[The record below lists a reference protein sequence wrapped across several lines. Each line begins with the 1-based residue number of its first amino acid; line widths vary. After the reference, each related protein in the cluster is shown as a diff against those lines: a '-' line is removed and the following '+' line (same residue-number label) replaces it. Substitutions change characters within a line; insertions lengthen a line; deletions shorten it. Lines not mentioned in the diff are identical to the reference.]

1 MGLKE
6 TILRKIFINLM
17 EKSVYAYHGSPYK
30 FDKFDLSKIGTGEGA
45 QAFGW
50 GLYFTDL
57 ESIARHY
64 AKTLA
69 KTNVITLEE
78 FMVNNN
84 VETVYEQYILKK
96 YIDNYQDI
104 DKTIEA
110 QKKELQREKEKLTK
124 VKKGDEIYDT
134 SLWSIEDYIER
145 TLGNITFSENVVKIL
160 EGVQQNLKN
169 RNLYKVTLHKGKN
182 PDQYTWLEWDKPI
195 SEIPTKNVAIEDL
208 LDNEPF
214 DRDLNFFLDRTKYE
228 PTTSYDG
235 IITINPRDNNGK
247 QTWQRGRVY
256 DVKGSCPTICASLFD
271 LNITK
276 DHKTWRKLTI
286 NECERLQGVP
296 KDYTSIV
303 SKNERG
309 KQLGNGWN
317 VDTVAFIFS
326 FLRGGNFLNSFS
338 HGSSIE
344 AQK

>member
-6 TILRKIFINLM
+6 TISRKIFINLM

-195 SEIPTKNVAIEDL
+195 SEKNLDKAISL
-208 LDNEPF
+208 LRKEKKATNLEI
-214 DRDLNFFLDRTKYE
+214 DRIKINKNGTGHNLYNSFMNVYGSQKQASLALLRAGI
-228 PTTSYDG
+228 DG
-235 IITINPRDNNGK
+235 IKYPAESIARGATSDTARGYNYVVFDENAVTI
-247 QTWQRGRVY
+247 
-256 DVKGSCPTICASLFD
+256 
-271 LNITK
+271 
-276 DHKTWRKLTI
+276 
-286 NECERLQGVP
+286 
-296 KDYTSIV
+296 DYV
-303 SKNERG
+303 RE
-309 KQLGNGWN
+309 
-317 VDTVAFIFS
+317 F
-326 FLRGGNFLNSFS
+326 
-338 HGSSIE
+338 
-344 AQK
+344 